1 MFGTGFSL
9 SGLTIEALTTQ
20 VTGFLNNAF
29 IVGALLAVM
38 ALPFAGRIVAT
49 IKRVVGGRR

>member
-20 VTGFLNNAF
+20 VTGLLNNAF
-29 IVGALLAVM
+29 VVGALLAVM
-38 ALPFAGRIVAT
+38 ALPFARKIAAT
-49 IKRVVGGRR
+49 IKRVVGGR

>member
-9 SGLTIEALTTQ
+9 TGLTIDALVAQ
-20 VTGFLNNAF
+20 ITGLLNNAF

-38 ALPFAGRIVAT
+38 ALPFARKIVST
-49 IKRVVGGRR
+49 IKRVVGGR